1 MKNDKDRWLFFQ
13 HESNPTISSA
23 DMRYHRSLLTKNL
36 KVGLEFEFN
45 LPEQEGSC
53 KGDSNACAC
62 INMTQENDCWRE
74 CIRKD
79 SCFGKPN
86 YDSCANQTGTCAEE
100 DCKKCEHYRASF
112 DCPGIYC
119 PNFLSACICC
129 ENFNIDC
136 KTCLD
141 RYDPDRNP
149 EEIRR
154 KISKEMCPSGSYGAI
169 SKTGVHSITTDGS
182 LKGKKGIEII
192 TVGRRVDYWEFYKM
206 SKNIIDSTIGKG
218 GYVNERTSIHM
229 HLLAAYYGK
238 MFPAERESGV
248 PSQINELEKPLPK
261 IILSNFHQLCRRYQ
275 NAMTWMTTGLDDP
288 GRLTRWEKFRVSVLD
303 ISAILNSMVQVKD
316 MVSSNAGGGKYGWVN
331 YNYTTF
337 DKNGDVNRLHLEMRS
352 AECLLSPSAVAA
364 LACMHHALM
373 IKAVEISRWG
383 VVEVGDDAW
392 AKQTKKVKQALM
404 NNCPRDFT
412 GDRFSN
418 TSNLHK
424 YYDILI
430 DESLDLIR
438 QLKHIL
444 IKIGPAYE
452 VLEKLAVKPCSI
464 RLCEGT
470 TWEEIEKD
478 LAVVLDESSLL
489 EMAFEECVDLRYV
502 TECENIEEWITA
514 ISKIIKDNEDL
525 GVEDKIDE
533 LRERINKLVD
543 TKRCEGEMIWS
554 DSLGTVIMI

>member
-13 HESNPTISSA
+13 HDSNPIITSA
-23 DMRYHRSLLTKNL
+23 DMRYHRNLLTKNL

-62 INMTQENDCWRE
+62 ANMNQENDCWRK
-74 CIRKD
+74 CIRED
-79 SCFGKPN
+79 SCFGKPS

-100 DCKKCEHYRASF
+100 DCKGCEHYKASF

-119 PNFLSACICC
+119 PNFISACLCC

-136 KTCLD
+136 KTCAD
-141 RYDPDRNP
+141 RYDAERNP

-154 KISKEMCPSGSYGAI
+154 KITNEMCPSGSYGAI

-206 SKNIIDSTIGKG
+206 SKNIIDATVSKG
-218 GYVNERTSIHM
+218 GYTNERTSIHM

-238 MFPAERESGV
+238 MFPNERESGV
-248 PSQINELEKPLPK
+248 PNQINELEKPLPK
-261 IILSNFHQLCRRYQ
+261 IILANFHQLCRRYQ

-288 GRLTRWEKFRVSVLD
+288 DRLTRWEKFRVSVLD
-303 ISAILNSMVQVKD
+303 ISAILNSMAQVKD

-364 LACMHHALM
+364 LACMYHALM

-392 AKQTKKVKQALM
+392 AKQARKVKQALM
-404 NNCPRDFT
+404 NNCPRDFS

-418 TSNLHK
+418 TSSLHK
-424 YYDILI
+424 YYDVLI

-464 RLCEGT
+464 RLCEGN
-470 TWEEIEKD
+470 TWDQIEKD
-478 LAVVLDESSLL
+478 LAVVLDESDRL
-489 EMAFEECVDLRYV
+489 EMVFEECVDLRYV
-502 TECENIEEWITA
+502 TECESIEEWVTA
-514 ISKIIKDNEDL
+514 ISRIIKDNEDL
-525 GVEDKIDE
+525 DIDDKIDE
-533 LRERINKLVD
+533 LRERIGKLVD